1 MDSYG
6 HPHLPIEQLVRRTD
20 TRFQLGFAA
29 QAKALL
35 PDDEAYRLEP
45 SRTGLRVLGRN
56 EEALA
61 SPVEALREAYGP
73 RLAVEP
79 PRARLIG
86 GAQLQEPVMQ
96 VRISLETRFAGAVK
110 RALER
115 RGARA
120 QEEYVRATYCV
131 LRYEAPLAALLGLP
145 AELAALSED
154 RAKHW
159 TALSHYAI
167 VTRDPGPDGR
177 AA

>member
-1 MDSYG
+1 M
-6 HPHLPIEQLVRRTD
+6 
-20 TRFQLGFAA
+20 
-29 QAKALL
+29 
-35 PDDEAYRLEP
+35 
-45 SRTGLRVLGRN
+45 LGRN

-86 GAQLQEPVMQ
+86 GAQLQEPVMH
-96 VRISLETRFAGAVK
+96 VRISLEKRLAGEVK
-110 RALER
+110 RAMER
-115 RGARA
+115 RGAA
-120 QEEYVRATYCV
+120 LEEEYARSIYCV
-131 LRYEAPLAALLGLP
+131 LRYQASLARLLGLP
-145 AELAALSED
+145 AELAALTGG

-167 VTRDPGPDGR
+167 VTGGGPGGR